1 MSIQIDR
8 AALKTI
14 LYGTL
19 SCRCSI
25 ATETERALCAAMTRS
40 EGGKPRPPAGPEED
54 ADEKLELQPYLDIA
68 DRDPARTPLHL
79 FVDFCSYAHE
89 DPDTFVITH
98 DDSLRYFSC
107 RYHFDRM
114 LPGVDPMRIPDPAV
128 HLVGHM
134 LLPVTIVDGEN
145 GVCRFRHGDRHD
157 ITLRNVFIPPE
168 AAFSAAHSYGFH
180 FGMLLTPLTTRQ
192 VTMVERHLG
201 RIPEFSTLA
210 ERVREIDYADYQSFG
225 NHHDRIA
232 SRYRGAIPR

>member
-1 MSIQIDR
+1 MSIQIHR
-8 AALKTI
+8 SALKTI

-25 ATETERALCAAMTRS
+25 ATETERALCAALLRS
-40 EGGKPRPPAGPEED
+40 EGED
-54 ADEKLELQPYLDIA
+54 DEQLELQPYMDIA
-68 DRDPARTPLHL
+68 DRDPVRTPLHF

-89 DPDTFVITH
+89 NPDTFVVTH
-98 DDSLRYFSC
+98 DDALRYFGC

-114 LPGVDPMRIPDPAV
+114 LPGVDPIAIPDPAA

-134 LLPVTIVDGEN
+134 LLPVTIVDGEQ
-145 GVCRFRHGDRHD
+145 GVCRFRDGDRHE

-168 AAFSAAHSYGFH
+168 APFSVPQHYGFH
-180 FGMLLTPLTTRQ
+180 FGMLLTPLTPRQ

-201 RIPEFSTLA
+201 RIPEFGTLVA
-210 ERVREIDYADYQSFG
+210 RVREIDYADYQSFG

-232 SRYRGAIPR
+232 SRYHGAVPR